1 MTAPRSKIYTI
12 KCPFCPREWAHM
24 FPDTARRMRDAHVK
38 KEHKD
43 KETDQ

>member
-1 MTAPRSKIYTI
+1 MRIHTV
-12 KCPFCPREWAHM
+12 KCPHCVWERGHM

-43 KETDQ
+43 KEES